1 MRFHSSFPC
10 PYLDFHINGNYFR
23 RNLYCAELAVYIRN
37 VKNQHHIGCD
47 TLFKTLKADLDAVME
62 RDPAARNRAEV
73 FFLYSGF
80 KAVRSH
86 RKATGF

>member
-1 MRFHSSFPC
+1 M
-10 PYLDFHINGNYFR
+10 
-23 RNLYCAELAVYIRN
+23 
-37 VKNQHHIGCD
+37 
-47 TLFKTLKADLDAVME
+47 FKTLKADLDAVME

-86 RKATGF
+86 RKANWFFKAQYEVYCPLDFTAQQA